1 MLSATADI
9 CKIQG
14 AGSDGYDLT
23 GEFGIKILD
32 DPGIWLKK
40 KTSKPWEQ
48 NHHNGQNWL
57 DVHAEQQLWL

>member
-1 MLSATADI
+1 VPLLTSAKSRVLGLMDM
-9 CKIQG
+9 
-14 AGSDGYDLT
+14 T

>member
-1 MLSATADI
+1 MSMLSATADI

-32 DPGIWLKK
+32 DPGIWL
-40 KTSKPWEQ
+40 
-48 NHHNGQNWL
+48 
-57 DVHAEQQLWL
+57 